1 MNGEYLKSAGITDQI
16 AAKIIP
22 NNNIRVKTAKLLFIV
37 GAINFI
43 TINDPNAPINIWPS
57 PPIFQNFILNAGV
70 TERVIINKIEV
81 DQSKFMVFCNEKEV
95 TPLFVDAKLLT
106 KTFCKK
112 VKKLPS
118 AIIFDI
124 KAHKI
129 KAKIILEIL
138 IRIFFHVSRFAFLL
152 IRINGLR
159 SFLNN
164 LISIFFV
171 LRVFCH

>member
-1 MNGEYLKSAGITDQI
+1 MNK
-16 AAKIIP
+16 
-22 NNNIRVKTAKLLFIV
+22 R
-37 GAINFI
+37 
-43 TINDPNAPINIWPS
+43 
-57 PPIFQNFILNAGV
+57 V